1 MIVLSYIF
9 FRGIQLFWASLWVF
23 NSLRTLHRLRPRKL
37 GRHWPCEDKCIIIKL
52 QILSELSMFV
62 LQESSEA
69 TLYKWAKFLSML
81 NIILTSQQCE
91 QQLQRTNRNE
101 IQMVDNLTPRLGV
114 DTPYLRAFLHTS
126 GFSHVMRPRACLHG
140 VTMPKRAWRINN
152 ERLCRNLLY
161 VIVTIA
167 LSQHAHPYN

>member
-1 MIVLSYIF
+1 MSWQKWRLKHFKGNDFSSIERRVWVLSWIIY
-9 FRGIQLFWASLWVF
+9 V
-23 NSLRTLHRLRPRKL
+23 RLA
-37 GRHWPCEDKCIIIKL
+37 
-52 QILSELSMFV
+52 
-62 LQESSEA
+62 ESGEA

-81 NIILTSQQCE
+81 NIILTSQQSE

-167 LSQHAHPYN
+167 LSQHAHPYNWHKHEHRTLYNL